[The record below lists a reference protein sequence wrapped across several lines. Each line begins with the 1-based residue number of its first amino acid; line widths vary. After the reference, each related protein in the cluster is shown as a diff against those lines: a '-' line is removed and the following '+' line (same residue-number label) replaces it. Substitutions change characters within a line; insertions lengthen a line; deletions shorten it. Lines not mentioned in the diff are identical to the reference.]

1 MTDVASHAETA
12 RFVAYSTLTREPVM
26 AHADVAEL
34 LARTR
39 TNPALGFDNRFV
51 EVLDCGTDGPDAAG
65 IVERLDEARD
75 LYRTVFRGAGA
86 LGRPGMPAFPL
97 VGLPAPEPDRV
108 ATRALEDGLSD
119 LVARARTAAQPR
131 IASILDRALAEV
143 RSEIA
148 RSEPADRDDDRA

>member
-1 MTDVASHAETA
+1 MTDVASHAESA
-12 RFVAYSTLTREPVM
+12 RFVAYSTLTREPVL

-39 TNPALGFDNRFV
+39 TDPALGYDNRFV
-51 EVLDCGTDGPDAAG
+51 EVLDCGTDGPDAAQV
-65 IVERLDEARD
+65 VERLDAARD

-108 ATRALEDGLSD
+108 ATRALEGGLSD
-119 LVARARTAAQPR
+119 LVARARTAGQPR
-131 IASILDRALAEV
+131 LASILDRALAEM
-143 RSEIA
+143 RAEIA
-148 RSEPADRDDDRA
+148 RAEATDREDDQA

>member
-1 MTDVASHAETA
+1 MTDVASHAESA

-26 AHADVAEL
+26 AHADAAEL

-39 TNPALGFDNRFV
+39 TIPALGFDNRFV
-51 EVLDCGTDGPDAAG
+51 EVLDRGTDEPDPAG
-65 IVERLDEARD
+65 LVDRLDEARD

-108 ATRALEDGLSD
+108 ATRALEEALSD

-131 IASILDRALAEV
+131 IASILDRALADMRAELV
-143 RSEIA
+143 RGGMS
-148 RSEPADRDDDRA
+148 DRDADPA